1 MNNRDD
7 ESMEEEKGKRVRWKT
22 KVISGRVSPQ
32 MYQAV
37 LDIVNSGNY
46 VDVTDYLRSLVRK
59 DIDARGIILEK

>member
-1 MNNRDD
+1 MNNMDG
-7 ESMEEEKGKRVRWKT
+7 ESMDEKGRKRIRWET

-59 DIDARGIILEK
+59 DLDSRGIVLEK